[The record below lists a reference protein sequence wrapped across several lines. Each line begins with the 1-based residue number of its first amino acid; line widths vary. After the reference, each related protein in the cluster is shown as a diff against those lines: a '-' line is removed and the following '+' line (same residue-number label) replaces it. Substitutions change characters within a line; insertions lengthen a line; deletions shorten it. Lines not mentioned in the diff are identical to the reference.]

1 MSNEILI
8 FSIFIYI
15 CIASLIEANFIQ
27 YTFCPRALY
36 DNTKMNW
43 FGCWF
48 IFILIGILSPLV
60 FSLKILAFVCVK
72 VCMGIV
78 WLFTVGRKD

>member
-1 MSNEILI
+1 MKLFFIITLY
-8 FSIFIYI
+8 IFI
-15 CIASLIEANFIQ
+15 AALIESNFIQ

-48 IFILIGILSPLV
+48 IFILISILSPLG
-60 FSLKILAFVCVK
+60 FSFKVLAFVCVK
-72 VCMGIV
+72 FYEGIV